1 MQKILL
7 KDCKYNFLNNYH
19 IIMCNEKNL
28 IEFFLLSIII
38 VQISL
43 YVLPWWI
50 VIFNLLKVG

>member
-1 MQKILL
+1 
-7 KDCKYNFLNNYH
+7 
-19 IIMCNEKNL
+19 MCNEKNL

-50 VIFNLLKVG
+50 VIFNLLKVGQMAKFMTSNSA